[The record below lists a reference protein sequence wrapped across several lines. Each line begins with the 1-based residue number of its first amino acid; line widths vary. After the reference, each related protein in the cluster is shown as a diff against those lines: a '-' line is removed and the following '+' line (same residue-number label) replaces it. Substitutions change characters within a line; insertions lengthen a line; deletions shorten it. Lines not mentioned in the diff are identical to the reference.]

1 MPLVTRPDC
10 GRFTSSMP
18 LKLNAD
24 GSLDVYLQ
32 ASSPGADR
40 QANWLPT
47 PPSAPFNLTVRVY
60 QPQKEV
66 LDGAYKLPP
75 LKRVQP

>member
-1 MPLVTRPDC
+1 MTLVTRADR

-24 GSLDVYLQ
+24 GLDVYLQ

-40 QANWLPT
+40 QAN
-47 PPSAPFNLTVRVY
+47 
-60 QPQKEV
+60 
-66 LDGAYKLPP
+66 
-75 LKRVQP
+75 

>member
-1 MPLVTRPDC
+1 MTLVTRADR

-40 QANWLPT
+40 QAN
-47 PPSAPFNLTVRVY
+47 
-60 QPQKEV
+60 
-66 LDGAYKLPP
+66 
-75 LKRVQP
+75 